1 MEKFRKQLTQRLII
15 HIFISL
21 ILIIFI
27 ILKINNILLPNGTST
42 FTKTYDSVTG
52 LTTMGISLFYIRQ
65 TLIYHKALRSDIT
78 LKKLYNFENDERRNL
93 INIKS
98 GNPIILICS
107 SIILLAAIVS
117 SFVNAT
123 VFYTLISCAV
133 FLVIVSISLK
143 IYLSK
148 KY

>member
-42 FTKTYDSVTG
+42 FAKTYDIVTG
-52 LTTMGISLFYIRQ
+52 LMTTGISLFYIRQ
-65 TLIYHKALRSDIT
+65 TLIYQKALRSDIT

-133 FLVIVSISLK
+133 FLVIVSNALK